1 MHSII
6 ENSLNELNKLCHDYK
21 VTKLYTYGSVN
32 TGKFDKEKSDLD
44 IIVELSPMDPEK
56 RGELLIDL
64 WDRLEELFQ
73 RKVDLLSKPEVEN
86 PYLQM
91 GIDKTKKLIYES

>member
-1 MHSII
+1 MHSVITK
-6 ENSLNELNKLCHDYK
+6 SLNELNKLCLDYK
-21 VTKLYTYGSVN
+21 VTKLYTFGSIN
-32 TGKFDKEKSDLD
+32 TDRFDTEKSDLD
-44 IIVELSPMDPEK
+44 LIVELPPMDPEK

-73 RKVDLLSKPEVEN
+73 RKVDLLSKSHVDN

-91 GIDKTKKLIYES
+91 GIDKTKKLIYEA